1 MRETSSPLFIAVLLG
16 FALTGAALI
25 LSIPPLF
32 EPHEP
37 ARAWTTAGLAGLAIV
52 LAVGMLHLR
61 PGRRPPPAGDADDD

>member
-37 ARAWTTAGLAGLAIV
+37 ARAWTTAGLAGLAIG
-52 LAVGMLHLR
+52 LALSMLRLR
-61 PGRRPPPAGDADDD
+61 PGRRPPPGGNAHE